1 MLHDGQGFCVI
12 EEANPFSKCVEVIK
26 VHFLDDKCV
35 LVSLL
40 PRRRSK
46 GAGFSSVVA
55 YGNDQVP
62 EVIVARTFF
71 DEPSKFVPPRSRSA
85 DNAPSA
91 NSCWSVGTISH
102 DENNPGACE
111 ICPIHHRYLLDE
123 TSPGAQTATPC
134 PLGAACTKCHERH
147 PEQEG

>member
-1 MLHDGQGFCVI
+1 MGGCASTFVVTADHRLLSQGVSGQTAVRACSLRKGMMLHDGQGFCVI

-102 DENNPGACE
+102 DENNPG
-111 ICPIHHRYLLDE
+111 
-123 TSPGAQTATPC
+123 
-134 PLGAACTKCHERH
+134 
-147 PEQEG
+147 